1 MCAAIAHRRHSA
13 VHTTT
18 PLKKSAQMT
27 TPIGFVCAVLLA
39 TVLAVACPV
48 VAAEDFSATERA
60 LFMTP
65 HLSKLKPPTTLRYRY
80 RKSGSLEEGFED
92 QVLLTVRAQGNGAC
106 CVATTQFLSGSRSL
120 SLPEVEAA
128 QGNPVILYFLERDIR
143 EMQRLTKGQANYFRK
158 RIRMAA
164 SLQSTVKAV
173 SLQVGG
179 REVAGREI
187 TLTPYLDDPL
197 RARFENLA
205 NKEYVFT
212 LSDAVP
218 GGVVAMRTRVVGAGT
233 QAPPLMVEE
242 MWAEGAAPRP

>member
-1 MCAAIAHRRHSA
+1 MVRRIGWVVAA
-13 VHTTT
+13 
-18 PLKKSAQMT
+18 
-27 TPIGFVCAVLLA
+27 LLA
-39 TVLAVACPV
+39 AALSVASS
-48 VAAEDFSATERA
+48 AALAEDFSPTERA

-80 RKSGSLEEGFED
+80 RKTGSLEEGFED
-92 QVLLTVRAQGNGAC
+92 QVLLNVRAQASGGC
-106 CVATTQFLSGSRSL
+106 CVVATQFLSGTRTL

-164 SLQSTVKAV
+164 SLQTVVKDV
-173 SLQVGG
+173 SLQVAG
-179 REVAGREI
+179 RTVAGREV
-187 TLTPYLDDPL
+187 TLAPYTDDPL

-218 GGVVAMRTRVVGAGT
+218 GGVVALRTRVAGASA

-242 MWAEGAAPRP
+242 MWAEGASPRP